1 MSLTLEIVCTA
12 AATLALFGAPS
23 LLLARTSGLGL
34 GPVGRPL
41 AEMALRL
48 FLVAVLAV
56 ALAVAAPEHGVALLL
71 TIAATYFAAALLDG
85 VRRFRNR
92 GTIAC
97 SAR

>member
-1 MSLTLEIVCTA
+1 MSLTIEIVCTA

-23 LLLARTSGLGL
+23 LLLARIGGL

-48 FLVAVLAV
+48 FLVAALAV
-56 ALAVAAPEHGVALLL
+56 ALALAGPEHRVARLL
-71 TIAATYFAAALLDG
+71 TIAATYLAAALLDG

-92 GTIAC
+92 GTVAC

>member
-1 MSLTLEIVCTA
+1 MSLPIEIVCAA

-41 AEMALRL
+41 AEMTMRL
-48 FLVAVLAV
+48 LLVSALAV
-56 ALAVAAPEHGVALLL
+56 ALAVAAPEHRVANLL
-71 TIAATYFAAALLDG
+71 TIAATYVAAALLDG
-85 VRRFRNR
+85 VRRFRKR
-92 GTIAC
+92 GAAAC

>member
-1 MSLTLEIVCTA
+1 MSLTIEIVCTA

-23 LLLARTSGLGL
+23 LLLARAGAL

-48 FLVAVLAV
+48 VLVAALAV
-56 ALAVAAPEHGVALLL
+56 ALALAAPEHRVARLL

-92 GTIAC
+92 GAIAC